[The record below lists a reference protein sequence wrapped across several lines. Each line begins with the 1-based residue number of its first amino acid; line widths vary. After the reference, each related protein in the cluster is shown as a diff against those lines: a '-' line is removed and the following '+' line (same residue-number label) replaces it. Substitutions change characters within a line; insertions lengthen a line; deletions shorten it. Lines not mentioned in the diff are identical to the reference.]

1 MNPAPA
7 VAIHSLA
14 AAPWYVLL
22 HLGLSL
28 GAFGVGIWSLARRKG
43 DKLHKA
49 LGWIWCTLMLAT
61 AAISFAIQ
69 GRGRFSLIHVLS
81 VVVLVSVPLGLLHV
95 RRGNIAAHRYT
106 MISTIAGLA
115 IAGAFTLLPYR
126 MLGQFVFGAR

>member
-1 MNPAPA
+1 MNTTPA

-22 HLGLSL
+22 HLYLSL
-28 GAFGVGIWSLARRKG
+28 GALAIGTWSLARRKG
-43 DKLHKA
+43 DRFHKA
-49 LGWIWCTLMLAT
+49 LGWVWVCLMLTT

-69 GRGRFSLIHVLS
+69 GRGRFSMIHVLS
-81 VVVLVSVPLGLLHV
+81 VVVLVTVPLGVLHA
-95 RRGNIAAHRYT
+95 RRGNVRAHRYT
-106 MISTIAGLA
+106 MASTFAGLA